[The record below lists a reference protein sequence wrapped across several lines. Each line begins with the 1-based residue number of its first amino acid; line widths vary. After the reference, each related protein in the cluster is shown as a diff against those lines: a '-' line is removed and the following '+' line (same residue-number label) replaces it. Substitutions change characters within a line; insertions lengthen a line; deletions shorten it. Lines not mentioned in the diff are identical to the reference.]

1 MGRWS
6 ALRRA
11 LIARDPDRIRAM
23 FDRIMPRYDLMN
35 SLMTLGLDGRWRR
48 MAAAQARLAGGDR
61 VLDAC
66 CGTGDLAFTLGA
78 MYPDCAV
85 VGLDFSAKMLARA
98 REKAGDRRRGG
109 ASVLPEFIRGDLL
122 DLPFA
127 DHEFAAVTVG
137 WGVRNVSQVGRAFA
151 ELARVTR
158 PGGRVVC
165 LESTR
170 TQGEPGGRLHRLWM
184 RGVVPALGRVV
195 TGENE
200 AYAYLPASVEAFPSA
215 EELAAIMARVGL
227 TNVRYRRV
235 GLGGVAIHVG
245 EVAAPAGV
253 GGS

>member
-1 MGRWS
+1 
-6 ALRRA
+6 
-11 LIARDPDRIRAM
+11 M

-35 SLMTLGLDGRWRR
+35 GLMTLGMDRRWRR
-48 MAAAQARLAGGDR
+48 MAAAQARLARGDM

-66 CGTGDLAFTLGA
+66 CGTGDLAFALGE

-85 VGLDFSAKMLARA
+85 VGLDFSAQMLTRA
-98 REKAGDRRRGG
+98 RSKAAARRRDG
-109 ASVLPEFIRGDLL
+109 ASLSLKFVRGDLL

-137 WGVRNVSQVGRAFA
+137 WGVRNVSQIGRAFA

-184 RGVVPALGRVV
+184 RRVVPALGRVV
-195 TGENE
+195 TGETE
-200 AYAYLPASVEAFPSA
+200 AYAYLPVSVEAFPSA

-245 EVAAPAGV
+245 EVAAPPGV

>member
-1 MGRWS
+1 
-6 ALRRA
+6 
-11 LIARDPDRIRAM
+11 M

-35 SLMTLGLDGRWRR
+35 GLMTLGLDRRWRR
-48 MAAAQARLAGGDR
+48 MAADQARLARGDT

-66 CGTGDLAFTLGA
+66 CGTGDLAFALGE

-85 VGLDFSAKMLARA
+85 VGLDFSSEMLTRA
-98 REKAGDRRRGG
+98 RLKAAERRRDG
-109 ASVLPEFIRGDLL
+109 ASASPTFVQGDLL

-170 TQGEPGGRLHRLWM
+170 TQGEPGGHLHRLWI
-184 RGVVPALGRVV
+184 RRVVPALGRVV
-195 TGENE
+195 TGETE

-227 TNVRYRRV
+227 RSIRYRRV

-245 EVAAPAGV
+245 EVAAPSGV
-253 GGS
+253 GGP